1 MTRIEII
8 IHLIVII
15 LDIMFFIIT
24 CFSKNERY
32 TELELKIT
40 RVLTVIIYIYVSGF
54 WGLLYNE
61 IIDYVIVS
69 LFTMPVLGY
78 VVSRF
83 ERK

>member
-24 CFSKNERY
+24 CFSKNKRY

-54 WGLLYNE
+54 WGLIYNE